1 MERDDRGSFLRKNG
15 RDEFPDMIQVRHLTK
30 NYGNG
35 KGIYDI
41 SFEVGK
47 GEIFGLVGPKGA
59 GKTTVMRAVMGFLHP
74 GYGTIKVS
82 GKDGIQN
89 PEFVQRIAGYLPAR
103 GELPEEMTGMQ
114 FLRMMAKMRSMRS
127 VEKAMR
133 LCRHFSIQPEVRISE
148 MSRSGRQ
155 RLKIVTAFMHDP
167 KLLLLDEPARGLD
180 LLMQQQFL
188 KLLREEKE
196 AGKTILL
203 ASPVFEVIDAACDRA
218 GILRNGTMIAV
229 ASLSSIRDIKR
240 SAYQITFQSEREALR
255 FAKDEEEVREIFGN
269 HVIVCVTGALKP
281 LVERLADY
289 EVAEFAAYPQRLE
302 EILAH
307 YYGGSYRA

>member
-1 MERDDRGSFLRKNG
+1 M
-15 RDEFPDMIQVRHLTK
+15 
-30 NYGNG
+30 
-35 KGIYDI
+35 
-41 SFEVGK
+41 
-47 GEIFGLVGPKGA
+47 
-59 GKTTVMRAVMGFLHP
+59 
-74 GYGTIKVS
+74 
-82 GKDGIQN
+82 
-89 PEFVQRIAGYLPAR
+89 
-103 GELPEEMTGMQ
+103 
-114 FLRMMAKMRSMRS
+114 
-127 VEKAMR
+127 
-133 LCRHFSIQPEVRISE
+133 
-148 MSRSGRQ
+148 
-155 RLKIVTAFMHDP
+155 
-167 KLLLLDEPARGLD
+167 
-180 LLMQQQFL
+180 
-188 KLLREEKE
+188 
-196 AGKTILL
+196 